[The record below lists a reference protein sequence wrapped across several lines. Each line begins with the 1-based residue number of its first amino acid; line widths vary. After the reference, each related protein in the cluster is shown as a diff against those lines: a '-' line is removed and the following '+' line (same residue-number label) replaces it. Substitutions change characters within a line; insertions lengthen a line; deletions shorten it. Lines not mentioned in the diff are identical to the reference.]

1 MRKKRCNLFLMLI
14 AIGGCFLILLTG
26 CKPIHAYNTS
36 VQMSSSEFDGIKTK
50 DICLNADENQLNFSG
65 TITMSDGKVRLY
77 VSVKD
82 TGEELYSQEYSVD
95 SNGKVNIDIE
105 DLGKTKDLVLGLDA
119 AHAKNFKLDLTS
131 KQKLIRDPEKPS
143 RHDVQW

>member
-14 AIGGCFLILLTG
+14 AIGGCFLILFTG
-26 CKPIHAYNTS
+26 CKPNDAYNTS

-50 DICLNADENQLNFSG
+50 DICLNADENQLNISG

-82 TGEELYSQEYSVD
+82 TGEELYSQEYSVGN
-95 SNGKVNIDIE
+95 NGKVNIDIGNLE
-105 DLGKTKDLVLGLDA
+105 ENKDLVLGLEA
-119 AHAKNFKLDLTS
+119 AHATDLKLDLTS